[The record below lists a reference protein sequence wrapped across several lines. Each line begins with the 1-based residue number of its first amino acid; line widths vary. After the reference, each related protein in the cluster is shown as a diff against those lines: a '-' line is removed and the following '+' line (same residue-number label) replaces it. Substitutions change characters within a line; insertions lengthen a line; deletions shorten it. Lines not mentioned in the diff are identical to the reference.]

1 MQSNQHQHQHQHHHQ
16 SLDDLLDAVKQ
27 LHAKYADD
35 EFMRGKLAAHI
46 AHLPALMDA
55 ANQARDDKEQR
66 KKTLLTASDEFIEQF
81 LNESPQYY
89 YNANVELFFVY
100 DADADCNYSVINE
113 DDILH
118 PILTKISCNRELM
131 PWKYKIK
138 NQVLRRIKDR
148 DLLSSIPESQTI
160 QRTLNMLCPSL
171 FRTRDCAKYFL
182 TVIGDVILKKTVL
195 TSDGAGTGTGTGT
208 GTGKGGVEP
217 IYIATPKARQFIK
230 GLSQECSTLF
240 GTSLLSAFK
249 FKFYEYAFS
258 ECRMLDM
265 NDVAMDAF
273 SPPFKHRLVDIFCV
287 AAHYSQRYDNAEAF
301 LNTQCKDTITH
312 NRVLYLKHHPEDQLI
327 ANFVAT
333 CTEPSPQSNMNIS
346 WKNMMYLWKVF
357 IEEERIPNV
366 FFAHALKSRLMQHL
380 PNYSETADSF
390 LQLTSKHLPL
400 VARFKDFWTHTIV
413 LSQNDEPDDACELEI
428 DEFTMLFK
436 QHHHQQLQQVAQPS
450 PQLQSHNHNDATF
463 LGLIRHFYPDVVIE
477 NDKHLMHVS
486 CTLWDKRNDV
496 LSAIQ
501 ECAAATTTQPAPY
514 KAYEFY
520 CQHQRLKC
528 KNSAAGTGSHH
539 LIVSKK
545 YFEKIYNENKF

>member
-1 MQSNQHQHQHQHHHQ
+1 
-16 SLDDLLDAVKQ
+16 
-27 LHAKYADD
+27 
-35 EFMRGKLAAHI
+35 
-46 AHLPALMDA
+46 
-55 ANQARDDKEQR
+55 
-66 KKTLLTASDEFIEQF
+66 

-100 DADADCNYSVINE
+100 NADAERNYSVINE

-160 QRTLNMLCPSL
+160 QRTLNMLCPTL

-182 TVIGDVILKKTVL
+182 TVLGDALLKKTGL
-195 TSDGAGTGTGTGT
+195 IGDG
-208 GTGKGGVEP
+208 GGVEP
-217 IYIATPKARQFIK
+217 IYIATPKSRMFIK

-258 ECRMLDM
+258 ECRLLDM
-265 NDVAMDAF
+265 NDVAIDAF
-273 SPPFKHRLVDIFCV
+273 SAPFKHRLIDIFCV

-312 NRVLYLKHHPEDQLI
+312 DRVLYLKHHTEDQLI
-327 ANFVAT
+327 AKFVAT
-333 CTEPSPQSNMNIS
+333 CEPSPLSNMSIS

-366 FFAHALKSRLMQHL
+366 FFAHALKSRLMQGL
-380 PNYSETADSF
+380 PNYSEPADSF

-400 VARFKDFWTHTIV
+400 VARFTDFWTQTIV
-413 LSQNDEPDDACELEI
+413 ANPNDDQELEI

-436 QHHHQQLQQVAQPS
+436 QHHLQQLQQVAQPS

-477 NDKHLMHVS
+477 NDKYLMHVS
-486 CTLWDKRNDV
+486 CTLWDKRGDV
-496 LSAIQ
+496 LAAMQ
-501 ECAAATTTQPAPY
+501 EYADATTMQPASY

-520 CQHQRLKC
+520 CQQQRLKC
-528 KNSAAGTGSHH
+528 KTSAHAHAHAHH

>member
-1 MQSNQHQHQHQHHHQ
+1 MNE
-16 SLDDLLDAVKQ
+16 LIIVVKC
-27 LHAKYADD
+27 LCEKYAED
-35 EFMRGKLAAHI
+35 EFMLGKLTAHI
-46 AHLPALMDA
+46 AQLPAVMDA
-55 ANQARDDKEQR
+55 ANQVRDDKEQR
-66 KKTLLTASDEFIEQF
+66 KKTLLTASDDFIEQF

-89 YNANVELFFVY
+89 YNPSVELFFVY
-100 DADADCNYSVINE
+100 DADAECNYSVINE

-160 QRTLNMLCPSL
+160 QRALNMLCPAL

-182 TVIGDVILKKTVL
+182 TVLGDVLLKKTVL
-195 TSDGAGTGTGTGT
+195 ISDIAISDSAISDSAISDVA
-208 GTGKGGVEP
+208 GVEP

-230 GLSQECSTLF
+230 GLSQECSTMF

-258 ECRMLDM
+258 ECRLLDM

-273 SPPFKHRLVDIFCV
+273 SPPFKHRLIDIFCV
-287 AAHYSQRYDNAEAF
+287 AAHYSQRYDNAESF
-301 LNTQCKDTITH
+301 LNKQCKDTVTH
-312 NRVLYLKHHPEDQLI
+312 HRVLYLKHHAEDQLI
-327 ANFVAT
+327 AKFVAT
-333 CTEPSPQSNMNIS
+333 CEPSPQSNMSIS

-357 IEEERIPNV
+357 LEEERIPNV
-366 FFAHALKSRLMQHL
+366 FFAHALKARLMQHL
-380 PNYSETADSF
+380 PNYSETSDSF

-400 VARFKDFWTHTIV
+400 VARFKDFWTQTIAV
-413 LSQNDEPDDACELEI
+413 NPNDEDELEI

-486 CTLWDKRNDV
+486 CALWDKRGDV
-496 LSAIQ
+496 LAAIQ
-501 ECAAATTTQPAPY
+501 ECSDSATMQPTSY
-514 KAYEFY
+514 KAYELY
-520 CQHQRLKC
+520 CQQQRLKC
-528 KNSAAGTGSHH
+528 KNTVGPHH

-545 YFEKIYNENKF
+545 YFEKIYNEKF

>member
-1 MQSNQHQHQHQHHHQ
+1 MCE
-16 SLDDLLDAVKQ
+16 
-27 LHAKYADD
+27 KYADD
-35 EFMRGKLAAHI
+35 EFMLGKLAAHI
-46 AHLPALMDA
+46 AQLPAAMDA
-55 ANQARDDKEQR
+55 SNQARDDKEHR
-66 KKTLLTASDEFIEQF
+66 KKTLLTASDDFIEQF

-100 DADADCNYSVINE
+100 NADADCNYSVINE

-182 TVIGDVILKKTVL
+182 TVLGDVILKKTVL
-195 TSDGAGTGTGTGT
+195 ISDSAISDSAISDSAISDSAISDSAISDSAISDSAISN
-208 GTGKGGVEP
+208 P
-217 IYIATPKARQFIK
+217 IYIATPKSRQFIK
-230 GLSQECSTLF
+230 GLSQECVTLF

-258 ECRMLDM
+258 ECRLLDM

-273 SPPFKHRLVDIFCV
+273 SPPFKNRLIDIFCV

-301 LNTQCKDTITH
+301 LNTQCKDTVTH
-312 NRVLYLKHHPEDQLI
+312 QRVLYLKHHAEDQLI
-327 ANFVAT
+327 AKFVAT
-333 CTEPSPQSNMNIS
+333 CTEPSPLSNMSIS

-366 FFAHALKSRLMQHL
+366 FFAHALRARLMQHL
-380 PNYSETADSF
+380 PNYSETTDSF

-400 VARFKDFWTHTIV
+400 VARFKDFWTHAIV
-413 LSQNDEPDDACELEI
+413 LTQNDEPDDACELEI

-436 QHHHQQLQQVAQPS
+436 QHHHQQLLQMTQPS
-450 PQLQSHNHNDATF
+450 PQLQSHNHTDATF

-486 CTLWDKRNDV
+486 CAMWDKRGDV
-496 LSAIQ
+496 LAAIQ
-501 ECAAATTTQPAPY
+501 ECSDSATMQPTSY
-514 KAYEFY
+514 KAYELY
-520 CQHQRLKC
+520 CQQQRLKC
-528 KNSAAGTGSHH
+528 KNNAAAGQHH

-545 YFEKIYNENKF
+545 YFEKIYNENKL

>member
-1 MQSNQHQHQHQHHHQ
+1 MQSNNV
-16 SLDDLLDAVKQ
+16 DDLLSAVKQ
-27 LHAKYADD
+27 LHAKYAED
-35 EFMRGKLAAHI
+35 EFMMGKLAAHI
-46 AHLPALMDA
+46 AQLPEILDA

-89 YNANVELFFVY
+89 YNPNVELFFVY

-148 DLLSSIPESQTI
+148 DLMSSIPESQTI
-160 QRTLNMLCPSL
+160 QRTLNMLCPTL
-171 FRTRDCAKYFL
+171 FRTRDCAKHFL
-182 TVIGDVILKKTVL
+182 TVLGDILLKKTVCM
-195 TSDGAGTGTGTGT
+195 SDVA
-208 GTGKGGVEP
+208 GVEP

-258 ECRMLDM
+258 ECRLLDM

-273 SPPFKHRLVDIFCV
+273 SPPFKHRLIDIFCV

-301 LNTQCKDTITH
+301 LNKQCKDTVTH
-312 NRVLYLKHHPEDQLI
+312 HRVLYLKHHSEDQLI
-327 ANFVAT
+327 AKFVAT
-333 CTEPSPQSNMNIS
+333 CEPSPQSNMSIS

-366 FFAHALKSRLMQHL
+366 FFAHALKARLMQHV

-400 VARFKDFWTHTIV
+400 VARFKDFWTQTIV
-413 LSQNDEPDDACELEI
+413 LTQNDEPDDACELEI

-477 NDKHLMHVS
+477 NDKYLMHVS
-486 CTLWDKRNDV
+486 CTMWNKRDDV
-496 LSAIQ
+496 LAAIQ
-501 ECAAATTTQPAPY
+501 ECATSMQPTSY

-520 CQHQRLKC
+520 CQQQRLKC
-528 KNSAAGTGSHH
+528 KNSAGTGSHH

>member
-1 MQSNQHQHQHQHHHQ
+1 MQSNQHQT
-16 SLDDLLDAVKQ
+16 LDDLLDAVKQ
-27 LHAKYADD
+27 LHAKYAED

-46 AHLPALMDA
+46 AHLPTLMDA

-182 TVIGDVILKKTVL
+182 TVIGDALLKKTVVCI
-195 TSDGAGTGTGTGT
+195 SDGL
-208 GTGKGGVEP
+208 VEP
-217 IYIATPKARQFIK
+217 IYIATPKARHFIK
-230 GLSQECSTLF
+230 GLSQECVTLF

-265 NDVAMDAF
+265 NDVTMDAF
-273 SPPFKHRLVDIFCV
+273 SAPFKHRLIDIFCV

-312 NRVLYLKHHPEDQLI
+312 NRVLYLKNHAEDQLI
-327 ANFVAT
+327 AKFVAT
-333 CTEPSPQSNMNIS
+333 CTEPSPQSNMSIS

-366 FFAHALKSRLMQHL
+366 FFAHALKARLMQHS
-380 PNYSETADSF
+380 PTIHYSETADSF

-400 VARFKDFWTHTIV
+400 VARFKDFWTQTIV
-413 LSQNDEPDDACELEI
+413 LTHNDECELEI
-428 DEFTMLFK
+428 DEFTALFK
-436 QHHHQQLQQVAQPS
+436 HHHHQQLLQMTQPS

-496 LSAIQ
+496 LSAMQ
-501 ECAAATTTQPAPY
+501 ECACSSAATTTQHAPY

-520 CQHQRLKC
+520 CQQQRLKC
-528 KNSAAGTGSHH
+528 KSSAAGTGSHH

>member
-1 MQSNQHQHQHQHHHQ
+1 MQSND
-16 SLDDLLDAVKQ
+16 LDDLLTLVKQ

-35 EFMRGKLAAHI
+35 EFMLGKLAAHI
-46 AHLPALMDA
+46 AHLPVVMDA

-66 KKTLLTASDEFIEQF
+66 KKMLLTASDEFIEHF
-81 LNESPQYY
+81 LNESSQYY

-100 DADADCNYSVINE
+100 DADADRNYSVINE

-160 QRTLNMLCPSL
+160 QRTLNMLCPML

-182 TVIGDVILKKTVL
+182 TVIGDVILKKTVCI
-195 TSDGAGTGTGTGT
+195 SAAD
-208 GTGKGGVEP
+208 VEP
-217 IYIATPKARQFIK
+217 IYIATPKSRQFIK
-230 GLSQECSTLF
+230 GLSQECVTLF
-240 GTSLLSAFK
+240 GTALLPAFK

-258 ECRMLDM
+258 DCRLLDM
-265 NDVAMDAF
+265 NDVSVDAF
-273 SPPFKHRLVDIFCV
+273 SAPFKHRLIDIFCV

-301 LNTQCKDTITH
+301 LNKQCKDTITH
-312 NRVLYLKHHPEDQLI
+312 DRVLYLKHHPEDLLI
-327 ANFVAT
+327 AKFVAT
-333 CTEPSPQSNMNIS
+333 CEPSPLNTMSIS

-366 FFAHALKSRLMQHL
+366 FFANALKARLIQIL
-380 PNYSETADSF
+380 PNYSEPSDSF
-390 LQLTSKHLPL
+390 VQLTSKHLPL
-400 VARFKDFWTHTIV
+400 VARFKDFWTQTITV
-413 LSQNDEPDDACELEI
+413 NPNDECELEI
-428 DEFTMLFK
+428 DEFTALFK
-436 QHHHQQLQQVAQPS
+436 QYHSAQPS
-450 PQLQSHNHNDATF
+450 PQLQSHNHTDTVF

-477 NDKHLMHVS
+477 NDKYLMQVS
-486 CTLWDKRNDV
+486 CSLWDKRGDV
-496 LSAIQ
+496 LASMQ
-501 ECAAATTTQPAPY
+501 EYTTSTQPTSY
-514 KAYEFY
+514 KAYEYY
-520 CQHQRLKC
+520 CQQQRLKC
-528 KNSAAGTGSHH
+528 KNTGSHH

>member
-1 MQSNQHQHQHQHHHQ
+1 MQSNDV
-16 SLDDLLDAVKQ
+16 DDLLSAVKQ

-35 EFMRGKLAAHI
+35 EFMMGKLTAHI
-46 AHLPALMDA
+46 AQLPATMDA

-66 KKTLLTASDEFIEQF
+66 KKMLLTASDEFIEQF

-89 YNANVELFFVY
+89 YNPNVELFFVY
-100 DADADCNYSVINE
+100 DADAECNYSVINE

-160 QRTLNMLCPSL
+160 QRTLNMLCPTL

-182 TVIGDVILKKTVL
+182 TVLGDVLLKKTVC
-195 TSDGAGTGTGTGT
+195 TSD
-208 GTGKGGVEP
+208 VLMEP

-230 GLSQECSTLF
+230 GLSQECVTLF

-258 ECRMLDM
+258 ECRLLDM

-273 SPPFKHRLVDIFCV
+273 SPPFKHRLIDIFCV
-287 AAHYSQRYDNAEAF
+287 AAHYSQRYDNAELF
-301 LNTQCKDTITH
+301 LNKQCKDTVTH
-312 NRVLYLKHHPEDQLI
+312 HRVLYLKYHSEDQLI
-327 ANFVAT
+327 AKFVET
-333 CTEPSPQSNMNIS
+333 CEPSPQSNMSIT

-366 FFAHALKSRLMQHL
+366 FFAHALKARLMQHV

-400 VARFKDFWTHTIV
+400 VARFKDFWTQTIA
-413 LSQNDEPDDACELEI
+413 LNPNDECELEI
-428 DEFTMLFK
+428 DEFTALFK
-436 QHHHQQLQQVAQPS
+436 QYHLAQPS
-450 PQLQSHNHNDATF
+450 PQLQSHNHTDTAF

-477 NDKHLMHVS
+477 NDKHLMQVS
-486 CTLWDKRNDV
+486 CALWDKRGDV
-496 LSAIQ
+496 LASMQ
-501 ECAAATTTQPAPY
+501 EYATSMQPASY

-520 CQHQRLKC
+520 CQQQRLKC
-528 KNSAAGTGSHH
+528 KNSAGTGSHH

>member
-1 MQSNQHQHQHQHHHQ
+1 MQSNDV
-16 SLDDLLDAVKQ
+16 DDLLSAVKQ
-27 LHAKYADD
+27 LHAKYAED
-35 EFMRGKLAAHI
+35 EFMLGKLAAHVTQ
-46 AHLPALMDA
+46 LPAIMEA

-89 YNANVELFFVY
+89 YNPNVELFFVY
-100 DADADCNYSVINE
+100 DADAECNYSVINE

-138 NQVLRRIKDR
+138 NQVLRRIRDR

-160 QRTLNMLCPSL
+160 QRTLNMLCPTL
-171 FRTRDCAKYFL
+171 FRTRDCAKHFL
-182 TVIGDVILKKTVL
+182 TVLGDVLLKKTVY
-195 TSDGAGTGTGTGT
+195 TGD
-208 GTGKGGVEP
+208 VEP

-230 GLSQECSTLF
+230 GLSQECVTLF

-258 ECRMLDM
+258 ECRLLDM
-265 NDVAMDAF
+265 NDVVMDAF
-273 SPPFKHRLVDIFCV
+273 SPPFKHRLIDIFCV
-287 AAHYSQRYDNAEAF
+287 AAHYSQRYDNAESF
-301 LNTQCKDTITH
+301 LNKQCKDTVTH
-312 NRVLYLKHHPEDQLI
+312 HRVLYLKHHSEDQLI
-327 ANFVAT
+327 AKFVAT
-333 CTEPSPQSNMNIS
+333 CEPSPHSNMSIT

-366 FFAHALKSRLMQHL
+366 FFAHALKARLMQHL

-400 VARFKDFWTHTIV
+400 VARFKDFWTQTIIV
-413 LSQNDEPDDACELEI
+413 LTQNDEPDDACELEI
-428 DEFTMLFK
+428 DEFTALFK
-436 QHHHQQLQQVAQPS
+436 QHHHQQLQQVAQPL

-486 CTLWDKRNDV
+486 CTMWDKRDDV
-496 LSAIQ
+496 LAAIQ
-501 ECAAATTTQPAPY
+501 ECAAATTTMQPASY

-520 CQHQRLKC
+520 CQQQRLKC
-528 KNSAAGTGSHH
+528 KNSAGTGSHH